1 MASGL
6 AKEYTGL
13 NELEFTT
20 KGYSDE
26 SLARDETLFH
36 CANGYLGVRGCL
48 EEGAKN
54 GVRTVRGT
62 YINGFYEQEEICY
75 GERLYGFPDTKQVL
89 VNLPDAQSVKIWA
102 GGEFAAAWNDSAG
115 EMERRLDFAAGAA
128 ERQYR
133 QNTVSGALNISVTRL
148 ASFVQ
153 KELFLMRVCVSSI
166 DYTGELRL
174 DSLLDGDVTNFSDPD
189 DPRVASGGKQKLV
202 TTIRHR
208 KGGCLALRAETLV
221 SKRALGCA
229 AVHEMQGAEP
239 ELFGHGNLLAARFS
253 RVIHPGETV
262 TLTKYCAYT
271 DAQNGD
277 PLGAAIALARRAA
290 EKGFAYWAKQ
300 QRAYLS
306 VFWERSRVKMSGDAR
321 TQAYLDLC
329 VYELLCAAGQNGRSS
344 VAAKGLSGEGYEGH
358 YFWDCEIYAFPFFLA
373 SAPEMAKKLLDYRY
387 EHLDAAR
394 THARMLGHE
403 RGALYPWRTISGS
416 ECSSYYPSGSA
427 QYHINAD
434 IAHAFCQY
442 WYATRDESYLAQ
454 ICEVLVETARLYLDV
469 GHMKDGLFRI
479 EGVTGPD
486 EYTCMVDNNYYTN
499 AGAANTFFEAC
510 SLCQKLEEAGGLAAL
525 SEKIGVTKAE
535 LEAFS
540 SAGTAM
546 YLPMDEENGI
556 CKQDDAFLNKKR
568 WNLDEIPPENFPLL
582 MHYHPLYINRRQVC
596 KQADTVLAHFL
607 YREES
612 PLVMQRSYEYYEGVT
627 THDSSLSACVFSM
640 MAARLGNLPL
650 AMRYFEATVGIDID
664 DQSGN
669 TRDGLHIANMG
680 GAYLSIIAGFGGMR
694 LNKDGLRLFPL
705 LPADWQSYAFL
716 VSYLGSRISVSVN
729 AEGCTLRLLEGAEQE
744 VTVFDRRVR
753 LTNTETQI
761 DRPVR
766 GVIFDLDGVI
776 TDTARFHF
784 AAWKQIADELNIPFD
799 EEFNERFK
807 GVSRTQ
813 CLELL
818 LEAGGQE
825 RTPEEKTALTNRKNT
840 YYVEALSTLTRSDIL
855 PGVLETL
862 SFLREKGIPCA
873 LFSVSKNTEAIMDKL
888 DLKGAFDAIVDGTDI
903 AHSKPH
909 FEGYLLA
916 AERIGI
922 DPRLCVMA
930 EDAETGLAGARSL
943 SMRTIG
949 IGAKLPSGS
958 ADCGLPDT
966 TILRETMEELIRK
979 HNDEPAARKPVLK

>member
-1 MASGL
+1 MV
-6 AKEYTGL
+6 KEYTGL

-48 EEGAKN
+48 EEGVRG
-54 GVRTVRGT
+54 GVRSVRGT
-62 YINGFYEQEEICY
+62 YVNGFYEQEEICY
-75 GERLYGFPDTKQVL
+75 GERLYGFPDSKQVL
-89 VNLPDAQSVKIWA
+89 VNLPDAQSIKIWA
-102 GGEFAAAWNDSAG
+102 GGEPAAAWNDSAG
-115 EMERRLDFAAGAA
+115 EMTRRLDFAAGIATR
-128 ERQYR
+128 EYR
-133 QNTVSGALNISVTRL
+133 QNTAHGALVISAARL
-148 ASFVQ
+148 VSFVQ
-153 KELFLMRVCVSSI
+153 KDLFVLRVTVSSV

-174 DSLLDGDVTNFSDPD
+174 DSLLNGDVTNFSDPD
-189 DPRVASGGKQKLV
+189 DPRVSSGTKQKLM
-202 TTIRHR
+202 TTARYR
-208 KGGCLALRAETLV
+208 KDGCLALRAETLV

-229 AVHEMQGAEP
+229 AMHAMDGAEP
-239 ELFGHGNLLAARFS
+239 ELFGYGNLLAARFS
-253 RVIHPGETV
+253 RTIRPGEAV
-262 TLTKYCAYT
+262 TLTKYCVYT
-271 DAQNGD
+271 DEQQQGD
-277 PLGAAIALARRAA
+277 LLAAAVSLARQAA
-290 EKGFAYWAKQ
+290 QKGYDYWVKKQ
-300 QRAYLS
+300 KDFLS
-306 VFWERSRVKMSGDAR
+306 AFWNRSRVKISGDAR

-394 THARMLGHE
+394 AHARMLGHE
-403 RGALYPWRTISGS
+403 RGALYPWRTIAGS

-442 WYATRDESYLAQ
+442 WYATRDESYLARV
-454 ICEVLVETARLYLDV
+454 CEVLVETARLYLDV

-486 EYTCMVDNNYYTN
+486 EYTCIVDNNYYTN
-499 AGAANTFFEAC
+499 AGAANTFLEAS
-510 SLCQKLEEAGGLAAL
+510 SLCQTLEEKGGFAAL
-525 SEKIGVTKAE
+525 SERIGVTKEE
-535 LEAFS
+535 LAAFFEAGS
-540 SAGTAM
+540 RM
-546 YLPMDEENGI
+546 YLPMDEKLGI
-556 CKQDDAFLNKKR
+556 CKQDDTFLNKKR
-568 WNLDEIPPENFPLL
+568 WNLEEIPPENFPLL

-607 YREES
+607 YREET
-612 PLVMQRSYEYYEGVT
+612 PLIMQRSYDYYEGVT

-650 AMRYFEATVGIDID
+650 AMRYFEVTVGIDIE

-694 LNKDGLRLFPL
+694 LNRDGLRLFPL
-705 LPADWQSYAFL
+705 LPAGWQKYAFSL
-716 VSYLGSRISVSVN
+716 SYLGSRISVSVN
-729 AEGCTLRLLEGAEQE
+729 AEGCALRLLEGSEQE

-753 LTNTETQI
+753 LTRTETQI

-776 TDTARFHF
+776 TDTARFHY

-799 EEFNERFK
+799 EKFNERFK
-807 GVSRTQ
+807 GVSRAQ

-825 RTPEEKTALTNRKNT
+825 RTPEEKTALTNRKNAH
-840 YYVEALSTLTRSDIL
+840 YVEALSTLTRSDIL
-855 PGVLETL
+855 PGVLEAL
-862 SFLREKGIPCA
+862 SFLREKKIPCA
-873 LFSVSKNTEAIMDKL
+873 LFSVSKNTGIILDKL
-888 DLKGAFDAIVDGTDI
+888 SLKGEFDAVVDGTDI

-916 AERIGI
+916 AERIGV
-922 DPRLCVMA
+922 DPRLCVMV
-930 EDAETGLAGARSL
+930 EDAEAGLAGARLL
-943 SMRTIG
+943 SMRTVG

-966 TILRETMEELIRK
+966 AALRETLEELIRK
-979 HNDEPAARKPVLK
+979 HNSEPAVRHSSLK

>member
-1 MASGL
+1 MV
-6 AKEYTGL
+6 KEYTGL
-13 NELEFTT
+13 NELEFIT
-20 KGYSDE
+20 KGYCDE
-26 SLARDETLFH
+26 ALARNETLFH

-62 YINGFYEQEEICY
+62 YINGFYEEEEICY
-75 GERLYGFPDTKQVL
+75 GERLYGFPDSKQVL

-102 GGEFAAAWNDSAG
+102 GGELAAAWNDSAG
-115 EMERRLDFAAGAA
+115 EMTRRLDFAAGIARR
-128 ERQYR
+128 EYR
-133 QNTVSGALNISVTRL
+133 QNTAHGALDISITRL

-153 KELFLMRVCVSSI
+153 KELFVLRVTVTSV

-174 DSLLDGDVTNFSDPD
+174 DSMLDGDVTNFSDPD
-189 DPRVASGGKQKLV
+189 DPRVASGTKQKLI
-202 TTIRHR
+202 TTARYR
-208 KGGCLALRAETLV
+208 KDGCLALRAETLV

-229 AVHEMQGAEP
+229 AVHAMDGAEP

-253 RVIHPGETV
+253 RTLRPGESV
-262 TLTKYCAYT
+262 TLTKYCVYT
-271 DAQNGD
+271 DVQQKGD
-277 PLGAAIALARRAA
+277 LLADAVSLARQAA
-290 EKGFAYWAKQ
+290 LRGFDYWANA
-300 QRAYLS
+300 QRRYLS
-306 VFWERSRVKMSGDAR
+306 AFWSRSRVKTGGDAR

-373 SAPEMAKKLLDYRY
+373 SAPDMAKKLLDYRY

-394 THARMLGHE
+394 AHARMLGHE
-403 RGALYPWRTISGS
+403 RGVLYPWRTIAGS

-434 IAHAFCQY
+434 IAHAFTQY
-442 WYATRDESYLAQ
+442 WYATRDESYLAR

-469 GHMKDGLFRI
+469 GHMLDGFFRI

-486 EYTCMVDNNYYTN
+486 EYTCIVDNNYYTN
-499 AGAANTFFEAC
+499 AGAANTFLEAC
-510 SLCQKLEEAGGLAAL
+510 SLCQTLEKIGGFSGL
-525 SEKIGVTKAE
+525 SQKIGVTKAE
-535 LEAFS
+535 LEAFFA
-540 SAGTAM
+540 AGTAM
-546 YLPMDEENGI
+546 YLPMDETRGI
-556 CKQDDAFLNKKR
+556 CKQDDTFLNKKR
-568 WNLDEIPPENFPLL
+568 WNLDEIPPQNFPLL

-612 PLVMQRSYEYYEGVT
+612 PLIMQRTFDYYEGVT

-640 MAARLGNLPL
+640 MAARLGNLPR
-650 AMRYFEATVGIDID
+650 AMRYFDATVGIDID

-694 LNKDGLRLFPL
+694 LDSDGLRLFPL
-705 LPADWQSYAFL
+705 LPAGWRNYSFSLA
-716 VSYLGSRISVSVN
+716 YLGSRISVCVN
-729 AEGCTLRLLEGAEQE
+729 AEGCKLRVLEGSEQE
-744 VTVFDRRVR
+744 ITVFDRRVR
-753 LTNTETQI
+753 LSKAEAQI

-776 TDTARFHF
+776 TDTARFHY
-784 AAWKQIADELNIPFD
+784 AAWKQIADELGIPFD
-799 EEFNERFK
+799 EKLNERFK
-807 GVSRTQ
+807 GVSRAR

-818 LEAGGQE
+818 LEAGNQK
-825 RTPEEKTALTNRKNT
+825 RSPEEKTALTERKNAF
-840 YYVEALSTLTRSDIL
+840 YVEALSKLSRADIL
-855 PGVLETL
+855 PGIPETL
-862 SFLREKGIPCA
+862 AFLREQNIPCA
-873 LFSVSKNTEAIMDKL
+873 LFSVSKNTGVILQKL
-888 DLKGAFDAIVDGTDI
+888 DLGAAFDAVVDGTDI
-903 AHSKPH
+903 THSKPH

-916 AERIGI
+916 AGRIGV
-922 DPRLCVMA
+922 DPRLCVMV
-930 EDAETGLAGARSL
+930 EDAQAGLEGARAL

-949 IGAKLPSGS
+949 IGANLPAES
-958 ADCGLPDT
+958 ADYRLADT
-966 TILRETMEELIRK
+966 TTLQEALGDLIRT
-979 HNDEPAARKPVLK
+979 HNG